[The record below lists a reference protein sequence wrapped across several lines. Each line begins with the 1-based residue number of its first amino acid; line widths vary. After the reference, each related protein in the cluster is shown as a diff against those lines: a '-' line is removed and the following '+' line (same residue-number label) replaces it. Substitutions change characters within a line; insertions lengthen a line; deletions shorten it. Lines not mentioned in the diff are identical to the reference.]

1 MKKTIIIALM
11 GTLALGSCQQR
22 ESQNSKEPTVTAK
35 KISTKNITECNIQF
49 GNLTFT
55 HALNGADTC
64 ITVKGQDK
72 LEFRCTEK
80 RDIFCDPN
88 GKLTNNTVPILLSM
102 IDNTQPFTLTAKV
115 TPGFTKEGLYNAA
128 DLFVYVNDTLWQKL
142 AFEQDE
148 YGNHRIVTVRT
159 QGTSDD
165 NNHDKIDAKSV
176 YMKISSDTHT
186 IASYY
191 SLDKKEWH
199 MVRLYRNEYPDQ
211 IYLGISSQCPQHGGC
226 TSIIEDITLSHDN
239 VGDFRMGE

>member
-1 MKKTIIIALM
+1 M
-11 GTLALGSCQQR
+11 
-22 ESQNSKEPTVTAK
+22 
-35 KISTKNITECNIQF
+35 
-49 GNLTFT
+49 
-55 HALNGADTC
+55 
-64 ITVKGQDK
+64 
-72 LEFRCTEK
+72 
-80 RDIFCDPN
+80 
-88 GKLTNNTVPILLSM
+88 
-102 IDNTQPFTLTAKV
+102 
-115 TPGFTKEGLYNAA
+115 
-128 DLFVYVNDTLWQKL
+128 YVNDTLWQKL

-165 NNHDKIDAKSV
+165 KNHDKIDAKSV
-176 YMKISSDTHT
+176 YMKISSDTRT